1 MLNDAQVERDYL
13 ELDVVMKASSDT
25 FHTKARPWKS
35 GRCTVDGSGARRRQ
49 NVSAAA
55 PICSERVKNSQMAE
69 NDNGVTFALEDEDHT
84 LANALR
90 FFLNK
95 K

>member
-1 MLNDAQVERDYL
+1 MSDAGGGRDADAWL
-13 ELDVVMKASSDT
+13 MVPE
-25 FHTKARPWKS
+25 H
-35 GRCTVDGSGARRRQ
+35 GRRQ

-55 PICSERVKNSQMAE
+55 PIFSKRVNNSQMAE